1 MGDLSFVSAAENP
14 FPESD
19 RVEIAVDSDFR
30 MATTG
35 LINYFLGFLGLL
47 AVFGIIVGTPAGII
61 LIVLGVSENS
71 KLRKSLPPEKHPTKM
86 NTKTKWGIIAL
97 VAPIILLIVIMIT
110 FSFVQLYMAP
120 SVPYKY

>member
-71 KLRKSLPPEKHPTKM
+71 KFRKTLPPEKHPTKM
-86 NTKTKWGIIAL
+86 NSKTKWGIIAL
-97 VAPIILLIVIMIT
+97 VIPIVSIIVIMLAFAIIQ
-110 FSFVQLYMAP
+110 VLMAP
-120 SVPYKY
+120 GDPYVY